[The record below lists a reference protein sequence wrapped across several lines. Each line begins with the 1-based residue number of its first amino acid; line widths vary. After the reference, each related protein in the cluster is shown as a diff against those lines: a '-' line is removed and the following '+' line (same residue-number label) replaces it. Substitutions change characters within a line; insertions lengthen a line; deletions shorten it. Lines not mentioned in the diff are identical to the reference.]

1 MAGPIRHPRSRVFS
15 MFFLSLTSI
24 TRHVEQCSRCCAS
37 VGLHFEQ
44 CWRQRVPSCSILN
57 MTWTFMMSITS
68 LQFAVHLDPASTWAQ
83 VGHKIAQIEEPFG
96 GSPGP
101 SWAQPGPILHVY
113 LHLFPLLFSVWWG
126 FMQGHVPHIGPVLGP
141 TSPDAPT
148 QDQFVCVKP
157 NMSDPSWA
165 EVGPKLELGTS

>member
-1 MAGPIRHPRSRVFS
+1 MFHVFFVFNINYTSCWAMFPMLCLRWAALRAMLTPKGPKLLHLEHDLDFHDVHH
-15 MFFLSLTSI
+15 I
-24 TRHVEQCSRCCAS
+24 TAIC
-37 VGLHFEQ
+37 G
-44 CWRQRVPSCSILN
+44 
-57 MTWTFMMSITS
+57 
-68 LQFAVHLDPASTWAQ
+68 
-83 VGHKIAQIEEPFG
+83 PFG
-96 GSPGP
+96 SSINLGS
-101 SWAQPGPILHVY
+101 SWAQDSANWGALWGQPRPKLGPTRANLAC
-113 LHLFPLLFSVWWG
+113 LFTLFPLLFSLWWG